1 MTISSISGAQST
13 AALQRADG
21 AQRSDSMRK
30 AFQAAATAL
39 GMSTD
44 DLRGALDG
52 GDTLS
57 SLAKT
62 KGVSE
67 STLTDAISSAVGT
80 TNGAEVAQRLLAGPG
95 GHGGP
100 GGPGGHGGPPPPPRD
115 SRVDSALSA
124 VADSLGLS
132 DEDLE
137 DELTSGTSLTD
148 VAAAKGVDATTLK
161 ATLTDAISAADSTLS
176 ADAVSELADR
186 IIEGPPKPEQ
196 DNTTDRQA
204 FDLSRNS
211 YDSSAVSQQLL
222 ASLYKQQSETVSTS
236 TLSWA

>member
-1 MTISSISGAQST
+1 MTITSISGAQST
-13 AALQRADG
+13 ATPQRSEG
-21 AQRSDSMRK
+21 TQRSDSMRK

-44 DLRGALDG
+44 DLRGALGDG
-52 GDTLS
+52 ETLS
-57 SLAKT
+57 TLARS

-67 STLTDAISSAVGT
+67 STLTDAITSAVGT
-80 TNGAEVAQRLLAGPG
+80 TSGAEVAQRLLAGPG

-124 VADSLGLS
+124 VADSLGIS

-148 VAAAKGVDATTLK
+148 VAAAKGMDAATLK
-161 ATLTDAISAADSTLS
+161 ATITDAISAADSTLS

-186 IIEGPPKPEQ
+186 IIQGPPEPEQ

-204 FDLSRNS
+204 FDLSLSS
-211 YDSSAVSQQLL
+211 YDTATVSSQAL
-222 ASLYKQQSETVSTS
+222 ASLYSQQSTAATAG